1 MMTYYEVEIT
11 DNWKTI
17 KAYQVVENGVV
28 TGYVDEKGEPY
39 KPPRI
44 REERVTSEEL
54 DDLN

>member
-1 MMTYYEVEIT
+1 MMYYEVEIT
-11 DNWKTI
+11 ANGKTV
-17 KAYQVVENGVV
+17 KAYQVVENGMVI
-28 TGYVDEKGEPY
+28 GYVDENGNPY

>member
-1 MMTYYEVEIT
+1 MMYYEVEIT
-11 DNWKTI
+11 SDGKTV
-17 KAYQVVENGVV
+17 KAYQVVENGMV

-54 DDLN
+54 DGLN

>member
-1 MMTYYEVEIT
+1 MTYYEVEIT

-17 KAYQVVENGVV
+17 KAYQVVENGMV